1 MRLLKI
7 IAASKFSQPIIQ
19 GNVWRFVCGYFS
31 AFEYTFCLVRVINFQ
46 WFGLDN
52 GEFKFAP

>member
-1 MRLLKI
+1 MRFLKI
-7 IAASKFSQPIIQ
+7 IAASKFPQRIIQ
-19 GNVWRFVCGYFS
+19 GTVWRFVYGYFS

-52 GEFKFAP
+52 SEFKFAP